1 MSSISTSRV
10 EFKTSNRSLSSFI
23 KSTSKERIM
32 SLHKEKNKFSQEFNK
47 LKMMWTGKMN
57 QNSVELEPQIHME
70 LTQIHR

>member
-1 MSSISTSRV
+1 
-10 EFKTSNRSLSSFI
+10 
-23 KSTSKERIM
+23 M